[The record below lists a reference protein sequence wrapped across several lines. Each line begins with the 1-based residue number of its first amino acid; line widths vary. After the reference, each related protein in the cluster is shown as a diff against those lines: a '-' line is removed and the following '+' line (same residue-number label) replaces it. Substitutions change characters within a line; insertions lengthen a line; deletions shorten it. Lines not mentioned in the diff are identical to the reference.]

1 MRVPLIQNAVPPG
14 WLRLPTLMNLPPDD
28 SALNRLAREL
38 AARLLA
44 RGETL
49 ATAESCTG
57 GMIAT
62 VLTDLAGSSAW
73 FERGIVSYSNAAK
86 TELLG
91 VPEATIASFGAV
103 SGPTVIAM
111 ADGLRARAP
120 VAWTVSVSGIAG
132 PTGEVPGKPVGT
144 VFIGWSGAGVAA
156 SSTRFQVAGDR
167 DAVRRRTVAA
177 ALAGLLDLIDA
188 TPQPA

>member
-1 MRVPLIQNAVPPG
+1 
-14 WLRLPTLMNLPPDD
+14 MNINTPDD
-28 SALNRLAREL
+28 SALAALASRIASRLIARRE
-38 AARLLA
+38 RM
-44 RGETL
+44 

-57 GMIAT
+57 GLIAK

-73 FERGIVSYSNAAK
+73 FERGIVSYSNEAK
-86 TELLG
+86 AELLG
-91 VPEATIASFGAV
+91 VPEATLASFGAV

-144 VFIGWSGAGVAA
+144 VFIGWSGAGIATA
-156 SSTRFQVAGDR
+156 SSRFQFAGDR
-167 DAVRRRTVAA
+167 DAVRRRTVEA
-177 ALAGLLDLIDA
+177 ALQGLIDLLD
-188 TPQPA
+188 TR